1 MKVLL
6 DYLSKV
12 KLEFSKVSWLKPK
25 ELWQLLITVLVV
37 TVLSAS
43 FFALADIFMS
53 SIILKILSL

>member
-1 MKVLL
+1 MKALL

-12 KLEFSKVSWLKPK
+12 KLEFSKVSWLKQK

>member
-1 MKVLL
+1 MKALL

-12 KLEFSKVSWLKPK
+12 KLEFSKASWLKPK